1 MRCCHTCPAC
11 IHICTIFPGRQNT
24 NARCRNVYIC
34 AIIAKVCK
42 GIINICPTCRTD
54 IDDTFADFSNYGADV
69 DISAPGVCIL
79 STWKDGTY
87 VYASGTSMAAPH
99 VSGAAALHI
108 IANGKPTNS
117 AGVQQVKQGLIN
129 SATPQN
135 DPNGFT
141 GDPDTYHEPLLN
153 VESTSSGEPVH
164 DIAVTSLDSPNSS
177 TQGDIVTIN
186 VTVLNQGDFNETFDL
201 TVRDDTTGATIGTQ
215 NNIVLSSGGS
225 STHSFDWNT
234 SSISGDHTVSTISAP
249 TSANKGDMVNV
260 QVTVT
265 NVGTYSETF
274 DVTLTDTTDSKIIG
288 VKTTTVGSGNSQ
300 TTSFSWDTL
309 AASEGNHIL
318 EAKAATVVGE
328 TNLSNNVKTKQVNI
342 QVPYVGPT
350 SVTILDP
357 SDGAT
362 VTGRVTI
369 KATPSGFSGTTTVKF
384 FVDGSLKSTDTSAP
398 YEYGWQTKGVS
409 IGAHTITAQ
418 ASDYQTSSASDSNIV
433 YIPQKGKSQS
443 ISNANKIQEIDFVL
457 EPKNNEKLNV
467 KSEVSRSLELIETN
481 EEPIDPL
488 PENLPPEITVEMNP
502 ITVEEGAMES
512 FSISA
517 LDSEGGIVTL
527 TTGELPDFVGFSSID
542 GVGTLDVSPEFN
554 DAGVYVVTI
563 TATDDAIPPAP
574 TSIEITINVINANG
588 QPDLEPIGQQE
599 TTEGLS
605 LIVALAASDPD
616 GDDLQYSVDGPEF
629 VKIVDNLDGTK
640 SLEITPG
647 FEDSGEYQIKVTV
660 TENLEFAPLSD
671 SEEFSLLVAES
682 TPASV
687 VSYLDKQRENLES
700 ENFRNLGEKVS
711 FAAQLHK
718 LLVGATH
725 DERVAFQESFH
736 KYMIEAKRVGEIG
749 QGMEQQLI
757 MQDISKTKL
766 KLDHVLEQLNI
777 QEENE
782 NKAKDAKLLRDKR
795 QELADT
801 INQLVAVEH
810 FINRG
815 DEKDKKIEELN
826 AKKLVLMKEVKI
838 EEAKQSNK
846 DLTED
851 DIKKIVEKIDQSSQ
865 PKSSSQDNGGDKT
878 NKDKGNSGSAKSD
891 SGKSNNGK
899 SNNRDKD
906 GKGKS

>member
-54 IDDTFADFSNYGADV
+54 IDDSFADFSNYGADV

-99 VSGAAALHI
+99 VSGAAALYI
-108 IANGKPTNS
+108 IQNGKPTNS
-117 AGVQQVKQGLIN
+117 AGVQQLKQGLIN

-164 DIAVTSLDSPNSS
+164 DIALTSLDSPNSA

-186 VTVLNQGDFNETFDL
+186 VTVLNQGDFDETFDL
-201 TVRDDTTGATIGTQ
+201 TLRDDTTGVTIGTQ

-234 SSISGDHTVSTISAP
+234 SSLSGDHTITAQTSVVSGESDTVDNSKSKIVTIVVPIHDVTVSSISAP
-249 TSANKGDMVNV
+249 ANANKGDIVNV

-300 TTSFSWDTL
+300 TMSFSWDTST
-309 AASEGNHIL
+309 ASEGNHNL

-342 QVPYVGPT
+342 QVPYVGPA
-350 SVTILDP
+350 SVTITDP

-362 VTGRVTI
+362 VNGRVTI

-418 ASDYQTSSASDSNIV
+418 ASDYQASSASDSNIV
-433 YIPQKGKSQS
+433 YVPQKGKSQS
-443 ISNANKIQEIDFVL
+443 ISIESKIQEIDFVL

-467 KSEVSRSLELIETN
+467 KSEVSHSLELIETN
-481 EEPIDPL
+481 EEPVDPL
-488 PENLPPEITVEMNP
+488 PENLPPEITVKMNP

-512 FSISA
+512 FSVSA

-527 TTGELPDFVGFSSID
+527 TTGELPDFVGFSSVE
-542 GVGTLDVSPEFN
+542 GAGTLDISPQFN

-563 TATDDAIPPAP
+563 TATDDAITPAS

-660 TENLEFAPLSD
+660 TENLESAPLSD
-671 SEEFSLLVAES
+671 SEEFLLVVAES
-682 TPASV
+682 TPTSV

-766 KLDHVLEQLNI
+766 KLDNALEQLNI

-782 NKAKDAKLLRDKR
+782 NKAKDAKLLREKR

-865 PKSSSQDNGGDKT
+865 SKSSV
-878 NKDKGNSGSAKSD
+878 
-891 SGKSNNGK
+891 
-899 SNNRDKD
+899 
-906 GKGKS
+906 